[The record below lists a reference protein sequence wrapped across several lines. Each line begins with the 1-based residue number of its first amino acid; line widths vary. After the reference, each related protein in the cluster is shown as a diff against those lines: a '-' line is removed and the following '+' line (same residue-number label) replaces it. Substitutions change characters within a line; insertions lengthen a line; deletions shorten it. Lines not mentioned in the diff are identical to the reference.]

1 MNRTAKNVLC
11 AFSIVVLTCLAIKTG
26 FDVFEREDFEYIEQ
40 RDESFGGFGE
50 DRGFTF
56 DEEEDWFEHFQERDF
71 FEDEKSSATED
82 ESTTQNEDSAKN
94 QSVKTKTRMDRGRIY
109 PTRQRIMKHSIKG
122 YAIIVLIE
130 EIFAILLIALWLILS
145 KGNKKTFAEVF
156 AKKESNPTPTNL
168 PDLPKQEVVKVQ
180 EEESVEKIQEQKEVK
195 EIKTEP
201 EKEQEEKTE
210 E

>member
-1 MNRTAKNVLC
+1 M
-11 AFSIVVLTCLAIKTG
+11 
-26 FDVFEREDFEYIEQ
+26 
-40 RDESFGGFGE
+40 
-50 DRGFTF
+50 
-56 DEEEDWFEHFQERDF
+56 
-71 FEDEKSSATED
+71 
-82 ESTTQNEDSAKN
+82 
-94 QSVKTKTRMDRGRIY
+94 Y
-109 PTRQRIMKHSIKG
+109 PTRQRIMQHSING
-122 YAIIVLIE
+122 YAIIILIE

-168 PDLPKQEVVKVQ
+168 PDLPKQEVVKTQ
-180 EEESVEKIQEQKEVK
+180 EESVEEIQAQKEVK